1 MGIWTSVTIEA
12 TTRADKHVSIRKCV
26 EDIGY
31 GHDIVFE
38 KIDSSDV
45 SKALVKQFVEFR
57 VKLDGDIAI
66 NFLQKLNK
74 WLRAVCHSHTIEI
87 YGLMMYCGLYE

>member
-12 TTRADKHVSIRKCV
+12 TTRADKHISIRKCV
-26 EDIGY
+26 EDVGY

-38 KIDSSDV
+38 KIDSRDV
-45 SKALVKQFVEFR
+45 SKALVKHFVEFR
-57 VKLDGDIAI
+57 VELDGDIAI

-74 WLRAVCHSHTIEI
+74 WLRAVCHSHTMEI
-87 YGLMMYCGLYE
+87 YGLLMY

>member
-1 MGIWTSVTIEA
+1 MGIWTSVTVEA
-12 TTRADKHVSIRKCV
+12 TTRADKHISIRKCV

-45 SKALVKQFVEFR
+45 SKALVKHFVEFR
-57 VKLDGDIAI
+57 VELDGDIAI

-74 WLRAVCHSHTIEI
+74 WLRAVCYSHTMEI
-87 YGLMMYCGLYE
+87 YGLLMY

>member
-12 TTRADKHVSIRKCV
+12 TTRADKHISIRKCV
-26 EDIGY
+26 EDVGY

-45 SKALVKQFVEFR
+45 SKALVKHFVEFR
-57 VKLDGDIAI
+57 VELDGDIAI

-74 WLRAVCHSHTIEI
+74 WLRVVCYSHTMEI
-87 YGLMMYCGLYE
+87 HGLLMY

>member
-12 TTRADKHVSIRKCV
+12 TTRADKHISIRKCV
-26 EDIGY
+26 EVIGY

-45 SKALVKQFVEFR
+45 SKALVKHFVEFR
-57 VKLDGDIAI
+57 VELDGDIAI

-74 WLRAVCHSHTIEI
+74 WLRVVCYSHTMEI
-87 YGLMMYCGLYE
+87 HGLLMY

>member
-12 TTRADKHVSIRKCV
+12 TTRADKHISIRKCV

-38 KIDSSDV
+38 KMDSNDV
-45 SKALVKQFVEFR
+45 SKALVKHFVEFR
-57 VKLDGDIAI
+57 VELDGDIAI

-74 WLRAVCHSHTIEI
+74 WLRAVCHSHTMEI
-87 YGLMMYCGLYE
+87 YGLLLY

>member
-1 MGIWTSVTIEA
+1 MGIWTSVTVEA
-12 TTRADKHVSIRKCV
+12 TTRADKHISIRKCV

-45 SKALVKQFVEFR
+45 SKALVKHFVEFR
-57 VKLDGDIAI
+57 VELDGDIAI

-74 WLRAVCHSHTIEI
+74 WLRAVCYSHTMEI
-87 YGLMMYCGLYE
+87 HGLLMY

>member
-45 SKALVKQFVEFR
+45 SKALVKHFVEFR
-57 VKLDGDIAI
+57 VELDGDIAI

-87 YGLMMYCGLYE
+87 YGLLMY

>member
-1 MGIWTSVTIEA
+1 MGIWTSVTVEA
-12 TTRADKHVSIRKCV
+12 TTRADKHISIRKCV
-26 EDIGY
+26 EDVGY

-45 SKALVKQFVEFR
+45 SKALVKHFVEFR
-57 VKLDGDIAI
+57 VELDGDIAI

-74 WLRAVCHSHTIEI
+74 WLRAVCHSHTMEI
-87 YGLMMYCGLYE
+87 YGLLMY

>member
-12 TTRADKHVSIRKCV
+12 TTRADKHISIRKCV
-26 EDIGY
+26 EDVGC

-45 SKALVKQFVEFR
+45 SNALVKHVVEFR
-57 VKLDGDIAI
+57 VELDGDIAI

-74 WLRAVCHSHTIEI
+74 HLREVCCRHTMEI
-87 YGLMMYCGLYE
+87 YGLLMY

>member
-12 TTRADKHVSIRKCV
+12 TTRADKHISIRKCV
-26 EDIGY
+26 EDVGY

-45 SKALVKQFVEFR
+45 SKALVKHFVEFR
-57 VKLDGDIAI
+57 VELDGDIAI

-74 WLRAVCHSHTIEI
+74 WLRAVCYSHTMEI
-87 YGLMMYCGLYE
+87 HGLLMY

>member
-1 MGIWTSVTIEA
+1 MSIWTVVTIEA
-12 TTRADKHVSIRKCV
+12 TTRADRHISIRHCV
-26 EDIGY
+26 EDVGC

-45 SKALVKQFVEFR
+45 SNALVKHVVEFR
-57 VKLDGDIAI
+57 VELDGDMAI

-74 WLRAVCHSHTIEI
+74 HLREVCHEHTMEI
-87 YGLMMYCGLYE
+87 YGLLLY

>member
-12 TTRADKHVSIRKCV
+12 TTRADKHISIRKCV

-45 SKALVKQFVEFR
+45 SKALVKHFVEFR
-57 VKLDGDIAI
+57 VELDGDIAI

-74 WLRAVCHSHTIEI
+74 WLRAVCHSHTMEI
-87 YGLMMYCGLYE
+87 YGLLMY

>member
-45 SKALVKQFVEFR
+45 SKALVKHFVEFR

-87 YGLMMYCGLYE
+87 YGLMMY

>member
-1 MGIWTSVTIEA
+1 MSIWTGVIIEA
-12 TTRADKHVSIRKCV
+12 TTRADKHISIRHCV
-26 EDIGY
+26 EDVGC

-45 SKALVKQFVEFR
+45 SNALVKHVVEFR
-57 VKLDGDIAI
+57 VELDGDIAI

-74 WLRAVCHSHTIEI
+74 WLRAVCYSHTMEI
-87 YGLMMYCGLYE
+87 HGLLMY